1 MRIPRFL
8 MRVVAACALIAPVLS
23 GPVHAQEPSDLQKIL
38 DGKVVRLGAVQAPP
52 WYQKDLLTN
61 AWGGLV
67 PDVMNEIF
75 SKDGVKI
82 EYVETQWGTAV
93 AGLQSG
99 RFDLLGAYN
108 STPERALSIDFTKP
122 MGSLKFAVLTL
133 KGGADAYA
141 TWDQVNQPTVKLAA
155 VDGAGATR
163 ALMPA
168 MTKTQWVALPNSDG
182 MYLELESGRVDALV
196 TSDVQISQYLKL
208 RRRGAMTVPTPVRE
222 EPTNIGLRK
231 SPDPKL
237 REWLDARLDALKAD
251 GTLDRI
257 WAKYVRSN

>member
-1 MRIPRFL
+1 MRVLTFFL
-8 MRVVAACALIAPVLS
+8 RVVAACALAAPLVAS
-23 GPVHAQEPSDLQKIL
+23 QARAEDPSDLQRIL
-38 DGKVVRLGAVQAPP
+38 DAKLVRIGAVQAPP

-67 PDVMNEIF
+67 PDIMNEIF

-82 EYVETQWGTAV
+82 DYVETQWGTAV

-108 STPERALSIDFTKP
+108 ATPERALSIDFTKP

-133 KGGADAYA
+133 KGDADAYA
-141 TWDQVNQPTVKLAA
+141 TWDQLNQPTVKLAA

-163 ALMPA
+163 ALTPLL
-168 MTKTQWVALPNSDG
+168 TKTSWVVLPNSDG

-196 TSDVQISQYLKL
+196 TSDVQISQYLKV
-208 RRRGAMTVPTPVRE
+208 RRRGSMTVPTPARE

-237 REWLDARLDALKAD
+237 RAWLDARLDALRAD
-251 GTLDRI
+251 GTLGRI
-257 WAKYVRSN
+257 WAKYVQSN